1 MAFEFEYDAR
11 KARENLAKHGISFEE
26 AVTVFR
32 DPLAKIFDDEEHSA
46 DEQRE
51 IIIGHSARR
60 RLLLVCFVDR
70 QTRVRIISAR
80 QATPLERKDY
90 EEKARRQ

>member
-32 DPLAKIFDDEEHSA
+32 DPLAKIFDDEEHST

-70 QTRVRIISAR
+70 PARVRLISAR
-80 QATPLERKDY
+80 QVTPLEREDY